1 MFFFCLPAEHIQV
14 LQETAVLSTMKKN
27 LTIPLEGRSIYS
39 FNFLCS
45 SIVCKAEKGDA
56 DDNKDDDKGDDS
68 GSVGH
73 DISIAMK
80 STE

>member
-1 MFFFCLPAEHIQV
+1 M
-14 LQETAVLSTMKKN
+14 LQETAVPSTMKKN
-27 LTIPLEGRSIYS
+27 FTIPLEGRSIYS

-56 DDNKDDDKGDDS
+56 DDNKDDDKNDDS
-68 GSVGH
+68 GSGGH

-80 STE
+80 STEWSI